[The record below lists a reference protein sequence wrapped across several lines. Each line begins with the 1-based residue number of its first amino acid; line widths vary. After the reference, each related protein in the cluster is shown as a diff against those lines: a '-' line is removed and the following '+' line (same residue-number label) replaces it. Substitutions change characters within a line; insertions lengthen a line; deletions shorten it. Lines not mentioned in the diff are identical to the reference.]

1 MGIGDV
7 LQVDGT
13 RDGSKDHTMMVSYV
27 SGGTAYLTYHTSN
40 RYRRSMNQ
48 VLADW
53 GNANY

>member
-13 RDGSKDHTMMVSYV
+13 RDGSKDHTMMVWYV
-27 SGGTAYLTYHTSN
+27 SGGTPYLTYDTSN